1 MLLCGISILKVIS
14 NVSKCFCM
22 SGMQGGCE
30 NHQFGSSHA
39 SLSLAQSLHW
49 PGD

>member
-14 NVSKCFCM
+14 NVSRCFCM

-30 NHQFGSSHA
+30 NHQFGLLYLWLSHCIG
-39 SLSLAQSLHW
+39 QETR
-49 PGD
+49 